1 MDYRK
6 TWEVMQGLEDAF
18 NGIGTVETLL
28 EDLNAAVNRKD
39 LKEIEVVTKALVH
52 YLPAYIERYDKASK
66 RAWNNT
72 VIKVSEVDVPYR
84 VPVSEQRENLYEEV
98 VKYYDL

>member
-28 EDLNAAVNRKD
+28 EDLTAAVNRKD

-72 VIKVSEVDVPYR
+72 VIKASEVDVPYR
-84 VPVSEQRENLYEEV
+84 IPVSTQRENLYEEV